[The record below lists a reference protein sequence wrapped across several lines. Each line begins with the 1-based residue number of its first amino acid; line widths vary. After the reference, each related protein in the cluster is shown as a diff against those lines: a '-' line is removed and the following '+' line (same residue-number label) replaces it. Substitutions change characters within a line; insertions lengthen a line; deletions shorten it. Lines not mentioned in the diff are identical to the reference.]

1 MALVAITLKIM
12 PVSPSVD
19 MAKLKSDAEKIIKK
33 LDAYVHSVKEEP
45 IAFGLNALICIVGW
59 KEGNDP
65 DTLEQELGKIKDV
78 QSVEVTDVRRAIG

>member
-1 MALVAITLKIM
+1 MAVVAVTIKLM

-19 MAKLKSDAEKIIKK
+19 LIKIKSDAEKIIKE
-33 LDAYVHSVKEEP
+33 LDAYLHSVKQEP

-65 DTLEQELGKIKDV
+65 DKLEQELGKIKNV